1 MADRRRFMGQ
11 VLAPLAVATANIRS
25 LRAQPSAPEWRPER
39 TVEYIVPAGPG
50 AALDASARQMKEIFD
65 RERLLGVNMV
75 VTNKPGGAG
84 LVALSTLQARPGDAH
99 PLVTLTHS
107 SINNRIVGEVPV
119 GYEDFTPLAILF
131 DEAITVVVRADS
143 PLRDGRDLVEALRK
157 DPAALSI
164 GVATS
169 VGNHIHTAIAKPL
182 KTAGVAVA
190 QMRVVPFKSSAESMN
205 NLVGG
210 HIDVVSASAINV
222 GTLLKAGRI
231 RVLAVASAQR
241 LGGELS
247 AVPTW
252 REQGVDAV
260 YSSSQ
265 GVLGARGLS
274 PAQVR
279 FWEDCFRRL
288 SEHPDWK
295 AFVVRNHWTPRYM
308 GAAQAKAYL
317 DAEAASARTLLTEL
331 GLAKR

>member
-1 MADRRRFMGQ
+1 MHPTLVSLLTAALV
-11 VLAPLAVATANIRS
+11 VLLPRPGA
-25 LRAQPSAPEWRPER
+25 AQEWRPDR

-50 AALDASARQMKEIFD
+50 AALDTAARQIKEILD
-65 RERLLGVNMV
+65 RERMLGVTMV
-75 VTNKPGGAG
+75 VANKPGGAG
-84 LVALSTLQARPGDAH
+84 MVAYSTLQARPGDAH

-143 PLRDGRDLVEALRK
+143 PLRDARDLVEALRK

-169 VGNHIHTAIAKPL
+169 VGNHIHAAIAKPL
-182 KTAGVAVA
+182 KTAGVAVG
-190 QMRVVPFKSSAESMN
+190 QMRVVPFKSSAESLN

-210 HIDVVSASAINV
+210 HIDVVSASAVNV

-241 LGGELS
+241 LSGDL
-247 AVPTW
+247 AAIPTW

-265 GVLGARGLS
+265 GVLGAKGLS
-274 PAQVR
+274 AAQIR
-279 FWEDCFRRL
+279 FWEGVFRRV
-288 SEHPDWK
+288 SDHPDWK
-295 AFVVRNHWTPRYM
+295 AFVLKNHWTPRYM
-308 GAAQAKAYL
+308 GAAEAKAYL
-317 DAEAASARTLLTEL
+317 DSESASARALLTDL

>member
-1 MADRRRFMGQ
+1 MIVRRRLLSGFGAAA
-11 VLAPLAVATANIRS
+11 LALGSQGSLAQT
-25 LRAQPSAPEWRPER
+25 WRPER

-50 AALDASARQMKEIFD
+50 AALDTAARQIKDILD
-65 RERLLGVNMV
+65 RERMLGVNMV
-75 VTNKPGGAG
+75 VSNKPGGAG
-84 LVALSTLQARPGDAH
+84 MVAYSSLQARPGDAH

-107 SINNRIVGEVPV
+107 SINNRIVGEVAV

-157 DPAALSI
+157 DPAALSV

-169 VGNHIHTAIAKPL
+169 VGNHIHAAIAKPL

-190 QMRVVPFKSSAESMN
+190 QMRVVPFKSSAESLN

-210 HIDVVSASAINV
+210 HIDVVSASAVNV
-222 GTLLKAGRI
+222 GTMLKAGRV

-241 LGGELS
+241 LSGDLAS
-247 AVPTW
+247 VPTW

-265 GVLGARGLS
+265 GVLGAKGLS
-274 PAQVR
+274 AAQVQ
-279 FWEDCFRRL
+279 FWEGVFRRL
-288 SEHPDWK
+288 SDHPDWK
-295 AFVVRNHWTPRYM
+295 AFVVKNHWTPRYM
-308 GAAQAKAYL
+308 GAAEAKAYL
-317 DAEAASARTLLTEL
+317 DAEAASARILLTDL